1 MYDRICFFEV
11 RIALEQKRD
20 SFLLC
25 RCPFFS
31 RNHKG
36 ISNAREQFRYSV
48 TIREPLWHKGLIHTN
63 RLASTLVLLVLLAT
77 FEASLI
83 LFLELFIEEFTL
95 FVQELLFL
103 LLMFETEFLHGIT
116 YKLLHMESVKCYGS
130 IRETFKYNLTH
141 TFRKVHRDFTHFT
154 T

>member
-1 MYDRICFFEV
+1 MYDRIGFFEV
-11 RIALEQKRD
+11 WIALEQERD

-31 RNHKG
+31 RNHKW
-36 ISNAREQFRYSV
+36 IATAREQFRYSV
-48 TIREPLWHKGLIHTN
+48 TIRESLWHKGLILTN
-63 RLASTLVLLVLLAT
+63 RLASTLVLLVLLST

-95 FVQELLFL
+95 FVLELLLL